1 MTSDLARIHAGQSAV
16 LAELDALRSTVNQ
29 RLTAI
34 LAQEDRRGAEEANIV
49 ARWLDDGTIAARHLM
64 SRAEGIARFLGGRTH
79 G

>member
-34 LAQEDRRGAEEANIV
+34 LAQEDRQGAQEATVV
-49 ARWLDDGTIAARHLM
+49 AKWLDDGTVAARNLKAR
-64 SRAEGIARFLGGRTH
+64 SFAIARFLGGRTH